1 MLFFLYCIN
10 MMNTTKCDGKCNELL
25 SKDRD
30 LVVKKIPF
38 THSFEGGRERTLS
51 VVVEPWTKY

>member
-1 MLFFLYCIN
+1 